1 MEKILDNEF
10 EILRVVK
17 DHPNVAKIYALQKRK
32 TFGGWEARELMEYC
46 PIGLFDYVKNME
58 KDKKYL
64 PEDEIWEIMYD
75 CVSALGFM
83 HKQQPSM
90 VHRDIKLEN
99 IMQGKDGRWKLID
112 FGSVVRGTIKLKT
125 KDDVDREEQQIEK
138 YTTQMYRAPEMVDF
152 FGVSEITEKTD
163 IWALGCILYT
173 LMFMKQPFANASKLA
188 ILGAKYTIP
197 PRHRYSPDLV
207 DLLKRMLCADP
218 AKRGSAV
225 ELFKIIKAKVGK
237 RVPHPAQTVASNFR
251 DEYDAS
257 DDEESEE
264 SEFDDEVITEV
275 SKGKRKANGSKNR
288 QGDRLRFKESDS
300 EDDYRPRKSKSR
312 YDDDDDDDYR
322 PRKAK
327 KASRYDDDD
336 DEDDYRPRRKP
347 AKKASR
353 YDDDDEEEEEERPR
367 RKPAKKASRY
377 DDDEEEEE
385 EERPRRKPAKKA
397 KKVVSEEEEEE
408 EEEEERPRR
417 KPAKK
422 AKKVVEEEEEDFG
435 EEEEEPAPRRKPAK
449 KASPPPPADD
459 EMDFLNW

>member
-1 MEKILDNEF
+1 MEKLLDKEF
-10 EILRVVK
+10 EILRIVK

-46 PIGLFDYVKNME
+46 PVGLFDYVKNLE
-58 KDKKYL
+58 KEKKFL

-75 CVSALGFM
+75 CVNALGFM

-112 FGSVVRGTIKLKT
+112 FGSVVRGTIKLKN

-207 DLLKRMLCADP
+207 DLLKRMLTADA

-237 RVPHPAQTVASNFR
+237 RVPHPVQAVASNFR
-251 DEYDAS
+251 DVYAS
-257 DDEESEE
+257 EDEDESEE
-264 SEFDDEVITEV
+264 SEFDDEVISEA
-275 SKGKRKANGSKNR
+275 SKPKRKGAKP
-288 QGDRLRFKESDS
+288 QGRDERLRFRDSDS
-300 EDDYRPRKSKSR
+300 DDDYRPRKAKKSSR
-312 YDDDDDDDYR
+312 YDDDDDDDDDYR

-336 DEDDYRPRRKP
+336 D
-347 AKKASR
+347 
-353 YDDDDEEEEEERPR
+353 EEEEERPR

-385 EERPRRKPAKKA
+385 EERPK
-397 KKVVSEEEEEE
+397 KKV
-408 EEEEERPRR
+408 
-417 KPAKK
+417 AKK
-422 AKKVVEEEEEDFG
+422 AKKVVEEEEDDFG

-449 KASPPPPADD
+449 KAAPQPAAD

>member
-1 MEKILDNEF
+1 MEKLLDKEF
-10 EILRVVK
+10 EILRIVK

-46 PIGLFDYVKNME
+46 PVGLFDYVKNLE
-58 KDKKYL
+58 KEKKFL

-75 CVSALGFM
+75 CVNALGFM

-112 FGSVVRGTIKLKT
+112 FGSVVRGTIKLKN

-197 PRHRYSPDLV
+197 PRHRYSPELV
-207 DLLKRMLCADP
+207 DLLKRMLTADA

-237 RVPHPAQTVASNFR
+237 RVPHPVQAVASNFR
-251 DEYDAS
+251 DVYAS
-257 DDEESEE
+257 EGEDESEE
-264 SEFDDEVITEV
+264 SEFDDEVISEA
-275 SKGKRKANGSKNR
+275 SKPKRKGAKP
-288 QGDRLRFKESDS
+288 QGRDERLRFRDSDS
-300 EDDYRPRKSKSR
+300 DDDDYRPRKAKKSSR
-312 YDDDDDDDYR
+312 YDDDDDDDDYR

-327 KASRYDDDD
+327 KASRYDDD
-336 DEDDYRPRRKP
+336 
-347 AKKASR
+347 
-353 YDDDDEEEEEERPR
+353 
-367 RKPAKKASRY
+367 
-377 DDDEEEEE
+377 EEEEE
-385 EERPRRKPAKKA
+385 EERPK
-397 KKVVSEEEEEE
+397 KKV
-408 EEEEERPRR
+408 
-417 KPAKK
+417 AKK
-422 AKKVVEEEEEDFG
+422 AKKVVEEEEDDFG

-449 KASPPPPADD
+449 KAAPQPAAD